1 MQFVVISVRVFVFL
15 YCHAERSDSV
25 VKHLLILRG
34 AQGLS
39 KRIDSRN
46 YSIDFWIWLIKLF
59 CALIHGIPDRV
70 RNEFFSFALPK
81 GAFLSLAVVGCRK
94 V

>member
-1 MQFVVISVRVFVFL
+1 MTVCSVRVFVFL
-15 YCHAERSDSV
+15 YCQAERSDSV

-59 CALIHGIPDRV
+59 CALIHEIPDQV
-70 RNEFFSFALPK
+70 WNDELLVHFFH
-81 GAFLSLAVVGCRK
+81 
-94 V
+94 